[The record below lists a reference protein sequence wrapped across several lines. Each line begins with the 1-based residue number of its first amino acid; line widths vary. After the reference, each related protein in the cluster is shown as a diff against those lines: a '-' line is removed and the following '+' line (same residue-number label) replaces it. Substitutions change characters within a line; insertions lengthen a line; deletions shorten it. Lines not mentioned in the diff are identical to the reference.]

1 MTFEIMNNSK
11 ILCLSFATYLAFK
24 FPKAPSELGLVL
36 FCLHTFLFNKKLI
49 SNVTYDAGRFSS
61 TKLLSGCLENSCLKY
76 KQKEQKY
83 KERVLITTLFSLRTC
98 RLLSWY
104 HRVLALRLP
113 KCKTSSNYVLVGV
126 KLCCAIIQETV

>member
-1 MTFEIMNNSK
+1 MSFEIMNNSK
-11 ILCLSFATYLAFK
+11 ILCLSFAIYLAFK

-83 KERVLITTLFSLRTC
+83 KERVLINHFIFVKNLSLVIMVSQGFS
-98 RLLSWY
+98 SKI
-104 HRVLALRLP
+104 A
-113 KCKTSSNYVLVGV
+113 
-126 KLCCAIIQETV
+126 